1 MNIRFI
7 WICEGNSLL
16 FIVRVKSP
24 VSEERHSSIS
34 IFRYPNRIFS
44 SASVSRITLKI
55 FPDETELQVTF
66 DCSLRARR
74 RLIRRKF
81 PGARREG
88 GNTRSRG
95 NFPSRFRRQSCRITR
110 PRIPSRQKQLLR
122 AHPSTRSLSL
132 SLSLSLSREV
142 SFSYSVRALS
152 TFFRRCTTSII
163 ILEFDTLTHP

>member
-7 WICEGNSLL
+7 WICERNSLL

-88 GNTRSRG
+88 GNTRSQFSEPISASKLPYHSSK
-95 NFPSRFRRQSCRITR
+95 NPFKTKAAFAR
-110 PRIPSRQKQLLR
+110 PPFDSISLP
-122 AHPSTRSLSL
+122 LSL
-132 SLSLSLSREV
+132 SF
-142 SFSYSVRALS
+142 SFSRGFL
-152 TFFRRCTTSII
+152 FI
-163 ILEFDTLTHP
+163 